1 MNPPENTAGRD
12 DLLIRLMLASFN
24 AGRPEATM
32 KWVERA
38 IEAEVSE
45 TRLYQ
50 AHRLAGFACSNLGR
64 LEESHYHR
72 QRAYEMAI
80 EAGDSE
86 KISDCLATL
95 ADLHRLRGE
104 LDQAEALC
112 LEAESLCPESARM
125 AISVHAIV
133 LRARGRLDEALARME
148 QASRVGVMASSS
160 SERRMQ
166 AVLNKW
172 MATYQAERGRLD
184 QAWDNLCAATA
195 ALGTDPKLVL
205 PCEAAWAWLL
215 ALRGDR
221 EAAVRRAELVQHEL
235 DTQPP
240 DASTQLDC
248 LELIGRSMMVI
259 GEVERAKCC
268 WERFLATTHPPI
280 AEPTGRYYLGECRWH
295 LGDPAGARKEFRRAT
310 ALGIDSYHAR
320 LADERLRELAKAGG
334 EGTL

>member
-1 MNPPENTAGRD
+1 
-12 DLLIRLMLASFN
+12 
-24 AGRPEATM
+24 
-32 KWVERA
+32 
-38 IEAEVSE
+38 
-45 TRLYQ
+45 
-50 AHRLAGFACSNLGR
+50 
-64 LEESHYHR
+64 
-72 QRAYEMAI
+72 MAI

-221 EAAVRRAELVQHEL
+221 EAAVRCTELVHHEL

-295 LGDPAGARKEFRRAT
+295 LGDPAGARRNSAAPRLWESIRIMPGSPTKGFASSRKLAGKGRSDLSRAVD
-310 ALGIDSYHAR
+310 AEPL
-320 LADERLRELAKAGG
+320 
-334 EGTL
+334 